1 VPKRNLDGSTLQRFS
16 ELLVFFIFLEW
27 DRMPY
32 NKKSRENNEVFQGE
46 SHKNEEK
53 NWVEPGNLGKSFF
66 SYGVQQPG
74 VRRCVS
80 QDALIVILLES
91 VRNLKWKITDSHE
104 LTANCIAGTIFLS
117 QPKRK

>member
-1 VPKRNLDGSTLQRFS
+1 
-16 ELLVFFIFLEW
+16 
-27 DRMPY
+27 MPY